1 MIQKLIIVRHTEAEM
16 TEMGLNDTERK
27 LTVLGKSE
35 AKRAAK
41 NLKTLLSEEKE
52 ILLWSSPMVRAV
64 ATAKIINKKLNSKK
78 IEMFSYIAEG
88 DFDQL
93 REAAEKSQATCVVI
107 IGHEPTLGE
116 WAKRIANCELSFKKG
131 SAAAFTFPTDE
142 FEMGNLLWFVQLNA
156 LHSSE

>member
-1 MIQKLIIVRHTEAEM
+1 MIQKLIFVRHTEAESI
-16 TEMGLNDTERK
+16 EMGLDDAERK

-41 NLKTLLSEEKE
+41 NLKALLSEEKE

-64 ATAKIINKKLNSKK
+64 ATAKIINKKLHSKK
-78 IEMFSYIAEG
+78 IEAFPFIAEG
-88 DFDQL
+88 DFNQL
-93 REAAEKSQATCVVI
+93 RDAAEKSHATCVVV

-116 WAKRIANCELSFKKG
+116 WAKCIANCELPFKKG

-142 FEMGNLLWFVQLNA
+142 VEKGNLLWFVQLHA
-156 LHSSE
+156 IHSSE

>member
-1 MIQKLIIVRHTEAEM
+1 MIQKLIFVRHTEAESI
-16 TEMGLNDTERK
+16 EMGLDDAERK

-41 NLKTLLSEEKE
+41 NLKALLSEEKE

-64 ATAKIINKKLNSKK
+64 ATAKIINKKLHSKK
-78 IEMFSYIAEG
+78 IETFPFIAEG
-88 DFDQL
+88 DFNQL
-93 REAAEKSQATCVVI
+93 RDAAEKAHATCVVI

-116 WAKRIANCELSFKKG
+116 WAKCIANCELPFKKG

-142 FEMGNLLWFVQLNA
+142 VEKGNLLWFVQLHA
-156 LHSSE
+156 IHSSE